1 MVFSCYSIQDSE
13 SFEILIDIGTSEER
27 DIYSMND
34 FLRFNR
40 KFMWKRIL
48 TEWKPSAFNSCT
60 TSRPL
65 TWAAR
70 SWIFNLKKQNIK
82 AKFYC
87 HS

>member
-40 KFMWKRIL
+40 KFM
-48 TEWKPSAFNSCT
+48 
-60 TSRPL
+60 
-65 TWAAR
+65 
-70 SWIFNLKKQNIK
+70 
-82 AKFYC
+82 
-87 HS
+87 